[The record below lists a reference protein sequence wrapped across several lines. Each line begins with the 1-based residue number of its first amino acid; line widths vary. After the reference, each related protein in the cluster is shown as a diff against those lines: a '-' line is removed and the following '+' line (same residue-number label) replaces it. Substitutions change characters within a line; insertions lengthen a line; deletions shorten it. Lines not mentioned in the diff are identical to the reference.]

1 MTLPSTIP
9 VMLLPQCNVFPHGLL
24 PLYIFEPRYRAML
37 KRALQTDRLLCIG
50 SLQPS
55 DDEDALEEDARIGEF
70 STAAVIRACV
80 AQPDGSSHLVLQGLQ
95 RIRLL
100 SWDQY
105 EPFRIARVEPVA
117 TLCKHPAAAAR
128 KGQHLLQRVI
138 GLIQQSTDNGRQLA
152 AQLTKLAD
160 PDHLVDFVAGN
171 LIRDPQAR
179 HPLLGLSEVEE
190 RLDFL
195 LSLVPETGEKPPPS

>member
-1 MTLPSTIP
+1 MNLPSAIP

-37 KRALQTDRLLCIG
+37 QHALHTDRLLCIG
-50 SLQPS
+50 SLQPTE
-55 DDEDALEEDARIGEF
+55 DDDSEADDHIGPF

-80 AQPDGSSHLVLQGLQ
+80 AQPDGTSHLVLQGLQ

-100 SWDQY
+100 SWTQY
-105 EPFRIARVEPVA
+105 EPFRIARIEPIE
-117 TLCKHPAAAAR
+117 TCCRHPSSAAR

-138 GLIQQSTDNGRQLA
+138 GLIQQNTDSGRQLA
-152 AQLTKLAD
+152 AQLQKLSD
-160 PDHLVDFVAGN
+160 PDHLVDFVAAN

-179 HPLLGLSEVEE
+179 HPLLGLAEVEE

-195 LSLVPETGEKPPPS
+195 LDLVPLQGEKPAPS